1 MLTKEKGAK
10 VQAYESPYGEDM
22 EMFRRTVRTFFEREV
37 EPRAKEFEAN
47 GADYAIW
54 RKAGE
59 YGILGT
65 TIPEEY
71 GGAGADRMAIMV
83 AAEELGYAPSG
94 ATVGSFIGTDI
105 CTNFLVDHGT
115 EEQKKQWFP
124 GILSGEVVQAMA
136 LTEPESGSDAT
147 SIRTTAVREGDH
159 YVINGMKHFISNG
172 AKANLIYAIVK
183 TDPPAKGRG
192 MSVIIV
198 PGGTPGLTQRRMITQ
213 GYKGGDTGEI
223 YFDNVRVP
231 VTNLVGEENKA
242 MSMFIPT
249 ISLDR
254 MQIVARS
261 IGAAQRAFELTLEHC
276 RNRRIFG
283 QRLVEFQNTQFELAK
298 METEVNVGRAY
309 LDSLVRKMRAGTF
322 TDADSS
328 MAKIWL
334 TELEFRTLDACV
346 QLWGGSGW
354 MDENPISRM
363 FTAARVQ
370 RIFAGATELM
380 KSLLGRRYL
389 QEGAL

>member
-1 MLTKEKGAK
+1 MNAN

-22 EMFRRTVRTFFEREV
+22 EMFRRTVRSFFDREV
-37 EPRAKEFEAN
+37 EPRVKDFEAN
-47 GADYAIW
+47 GVDRAIW

-59 YGILGT
+59 YGILGLT
-65 TIPEEY
+65 VPEEY

-83 AAEELGYAPSG
+83 AAEELGYSPAG
-94 ATVGSFIGTDI
+94 ATAGSFIGTDI

-115 EEQKKQWFP
+115 EEQKQQWFP
-124 GILSGEVVQAMA
+124 GILSGEVIQAMA

-147 SIRTTAVREGDH
+147 SIRATAVRDGDH

-183 TDPPAKGRG
+183 TDPAARGRG
-192 MSVIIV
+192 MSVILV

-231 VTNLVGEENKA
+231 LSNLLGEENKA
-242 MSMFIPT
+242 MAMFLPT

-261 IGAAQRAFELTLEHC
+261 VGAAQRAFEMTLEHC
-276 RNRRIFG
+276 RNRRVFG

-298 METEVNVGRAY
+298 METEIHVGRAY
-309 LDSLVRKMRAGTF
+309 LDSLVRKMRAGTL

-354 MDENPISRM
+354 MDDNPISRM

-380 KSLLGRRYL
+380 KSLLGRRYVKDAPL
-389 QEGAL
+389 

>member
-1 MLTKEKGAK
+1 MLQTASLPAGD
-10 VQAYESPYGEDM
+10 VESPYGEEL
-22 EMFRRTVRTFFEREV
+22 EMYRETVRAFFRREV
-37 EPRAKEFEAN
+37 EPRVREFEEH
-47 GADYAIW
+47 GSDRAIW

-59 YGILGT
+59 YGILGA

-71 GGAGADRMAIMV
+71 GGAGAHRMAIMV

-94 ATVGSFIGTDI
+94 ATMGSFIGTDI

-115 EEQKKQWFP
+115 EEQKKAWFP
-124 GILSGEVVQAMA
+124 GILTGDVIQAMA

-147 SIRTTAVREGDH
+147 SIRTTAVRDGDD
-159 YVINGMKHFISNG
+159 YVINGSKCFISNG
-172 AKANLIYAIVK
+172 SKADLIYAIVK
-183 TDPPAKGRG
+183 TDPAAKGRG
-192 MSVIIV
+192 MSVILV
-198 PGGTPGLTQRRMITQ
+198 PGDTPGVTRRRMITQ

-223 YFDNVRVP
+223 FFDNVRVP
-231 VTNLVGEENKA
+231 VSNLLGEENKA
-242 MSMFIPT
+242 MAMFIPT
-249 ISLDR
+249 IGLDR

-261 IGAAQRAFELTLEHC
+261 VGAAQAAFELTVEHC
-276 RNRRIFG
+276 RNRKIFG
-283 QRLVEFQNTQFELAK
+283 QRLVDFQNTQFMLAQ
-298 METEVNVGRAY
+298 METEISVGRAY
-309 LDSLVRKMRAGTF
+309 LDNLIRKMWAGTL

-334 TELEFRTLDACV
+334 CELEFRTLDSCV
-346 QLWGGSGW
+346 QLWGGNGW

-389 QEGAL
+389 

>member
-1 MLTKEKGAK
+1 MNAN
-10 VQAYESPYGEDM
+10 VQSYESPYGEDM
-22 EMFRRTVRTFFEREV
+22 EMFRRTVRGYFEREV
-37 EPRAKEFEAN
+37 EPRVKEFEAN
-47 GADYAIW
+47 GVDLAVW

-59 YGILGT
+59 YGILGLT
-65 TIPEEY
+65 VPEEY

-83 AAEELGYAPSG
+83 AAEELGYSPAG
-94 ATVGSFIGTDI
+94 ATAGSFIGTDI

-115 EEQKKQWFP
+115 EEQKQRWFP
-124 GILSGEVVQAMA
+124 GILTGEVIQAMA

-147 SIRTTAVREGDH
+147 SIRATAVRDGDH

-172 AKANLIYAIVK
+172 SKANLIYAIVK
-183 TDPPAKGRG
+183 TDPAARGRG
-192 MSVIIV
+192 MSVILV

-231 VTNLVGEENKA
+231 VSNLLGEENKA
-242 MSMFIPT
+242 MAMFLPT

-261 IGAAQRAFELTLEHC
+261 MGAAQRAFEMTLEHC
-276 RNRRIFG
+276 RNRRVFG

-298 METEVNVGRAY
+298 METEIHVGRAY
-309 LDSLVRKMRAGTF
+309 LNSLVSKMRAGTL

-334 TELEFRTLDACV
+334 TELEFRTLDACI

-354 MDENPISRM
+354 MDDNPISRM

-380 KSLLGRRYL
+380 KSLLGRRYVQDAPL
-389 QEGAL
+389 

>member
-1 MLTKEKGAK
+1 
-10 VQAYESPYGEDM
+10 
-22 EMFRRTVRTFFEREV
+22 
-37 EPRAKEFEAN
+37 
-47 GADYAIW
+47 
-54 RKAGE
+54 
-59 YGILGT
+59 
-65 TIPEEY
+65 
-71 GGAGADRMAIMV
+71 MAIMV
-83 AAEELGYAPSG
+83 AAEELGYAPGG

-115 EEQKKQWFP
+115 EAQKQHWFP
-124 GILSGEVVQAMA
+124 GILSGEVIQAMA

-147 SIRTTAVREGDH
+147 SIRTTAVRDGDH
-159 YVINGMKHFISNG
+159 FVINGMKHFISNG

-183 TDPPAKGRG
+183 SDPAARGRG

-198 PGGTPGLTQRRMITQ
+198 PGNTPGLTQRRMITQ

-223 YFDNVRVP
+223 SFDNVRVP
-231 VTNLVGEENKA
+231 ISNLIGEENAA
-242 MSMFIPT
+242 MGMFLPT

-254 MQIVARS
+254 LQIVARS
-261 IGAAQRAFELTLEHC
+261 VGAAQRAFELTLEHC
-276 RNRRIFG
+276 RSRRVFG

-298 METEVNVGRAY
+298 IETDLNVGRAY
-309 LDSLVRKMRAGTF
+309 LDSLVHKLRTGTL

-334 TELEFRTLDACV
+334 TEMEFRTLDACI

-354 MDENPISRM
+354 MDDNPISRM

-380 KSLLGRRYL
+380 KSLLGRRYVKD
-389 QEGAL
+389 GAL